1 MMATGLL
8 TKMAVWHENPVYYEL
23 RLGEHSVP
31 LNPMLGQKVLLR
43 HDGEIRCLSC
53 NRGIKK
59 TFRQGYCYPCSQR
72 LAACDICI
80 VKPEL
85 CHYEKGTC
93 REPDW
98 GERHCMQPHL
108 VYLANTSAP
117 KVGITRRGQTPTR
130 WIDQGASQAL
140 AVLEV
145 QSRHQSGLLE
155 VVFADRVADKT
166 NWRLMLAGRP
176 ENIDLPALRNRLLAE
191 CGDEIRIIAR
201 RFGRAS
207 GGILEDAESIT
218 IEYPVLD
225 YPSKA
230 RALSF
235 DKTANVEGVLLG
247 IKGQYLLLDT
257 GVLNIRK
264 FTSYHISFCTG

>member
-1 MMATGLL
+1 
-8 TKMAVWHENPVYYEL
+8 
-23 RLGEHSVP
+23 
-31 LNPMLGQKVLLR
+31 
-43 HDGEIRCLSC
+43 
-53 NRGIKK
+53 
-59 TFRQGYCYPCSQR
+59 
-72 LAACDICI
+72 
-80 VKPEL
+80 
-85 CHYEKGTC
+85 
-93 REPDW
+93 
-98 GERHCMQPHL
+98 MQPHL

-117 KVGITRRGQTPTR
+117 KVGITRKGQTPTR

-155 VVFADRVADKT
+155 VIFADRVAHKT

-176 ENIDLPALRNRLLAE
+176 ENIDLPALRDRLLAE
-191 CGDEIRIIAR
+191 CEDKIQIIGR
-201 RFGRAS
+201 RFGQAS
-207 GGILEDAESIT
+207 GRILEDARPIT
-218 IEYPVLD
+218 IEYPVLE

-235 DKTANVEGVLLG
+235 EKTAHVEGVLLG